1 MGNKQ
6 SLLNICLFYS
16 VIILQFSFGSNDF
29 ESRNAITF
37 QLKLPHSFKIEFKQG
52 LWLSGQELSFKQTLT
67 ELDLS
72 YKINNRFNISI
83 PFRYAIFEDEIKKR
97 LSFGGSYKYSL
108 KTLSFRYKTR
118 FQRVYEEDNKLEE
131 TFRNKFSVINKLKKD
146 FELFL
151 SAELFNPHDQ
161 KGDNK
166 INEYRISFGAITG
179 FSKNKSIKTYYT
191 FKAEDINKETPDIT
205 NIIGLSYNFN

>member
-16 VIILQFSFGSNDF
+16 IIILQFSFGSNDF

-52 LWLSGQELSFKQTLT
+52 LWLSGQELSFKQTFT
-67 ELDLS
+67 EFDLS
-72 YKINNRFNISI
+72 YKINNRFNIFI

-97 LSFGGSYKYSL
+97 LSFGGSYKYNL
-108 KTLSFRYKTR
+108 KTLSFRYKSR
-118 FQRVYEEDNKLEE
+118 FQRVYEQDNKLEE

-161 KGDNK
+161 NDDNK
-166 INEYRISFGAITG
+166 INEYRISFGANTG
-179 FSKNKSIKTYYT
+179 FSNNQSIKTYYT
-191 FKAEDINKETPDIT
+191 FKAEDINKTNPEIT

>member
-16 VIILQFSFGSNDF
+16 IIILQFSFGSNDF

-52 LWLSGQELSFKQTLT
+52 LWLSGQELSFKQTFT
-67 ELDLS
+67 EFDLS
-72 YKINNRFNISI
+72 YKINNRFNIFI

-97 LSFGGSYKYSL
+97 LSFGGSYKYNL
-108 KTLSFRYKTR
+108 KTLSFRYKSR
-118 FQRVYEEDNKLEE
+118 FQRVYEQDNKLEE
-131 TFRNKFSVINKLKKD
+131 TFRNKLSVINKLKKN

-151 SAELFNPHDQ
+151 SAELFHPHGPND
-161 KGDNK
+161 DNK
-166 INEYRISFGAITG
+166 INEYRMSFGANTG
-179 FSKNKSIKTYYT
+179 FSNNKSIKTYYT
-191 FKAEDINKETPDIT
+191 FKAEDINNESPDIT

>member
-16 VIILQFSFGSNDF
+16 IIILQFSFGSNDF

-52 LWLSGQELSFKQTLT
+52 LWLSGQELLFKQTLT
-67 ELDLS
+67 EVDLS
-72 YKINNRFNISI
+72 YKINNRFNVFI
-83 PFRYAIFEDEIKKR
+83 PFRYAIFEDKIKKR
-97 LSFGGSYKYSL
+97 VSFGGSYKYSL

-151 SAELFNPHDQ
+151 SAELFNPLDQ
-161 KGDNK
+161 NGDNK
-166 INEYRISFGAITG
+166 INEYRISFGANTG

-191 FKAEDINKETPDIT
+191 FKAEDINKESPVIT
-205 NIIGLSYNFN
+205 NIIGLSYDFN

>member
-52 LWLSGQELSFKQTLT
+52 LWLSGKELSFKQTLT

-72 YKINNRFNISI
+72 YKINNRFNIFI

-151 SAELFNPHDQ
+151 SAEIFNPHDQ
-161 KGDNK
+161 NGDNK
-166 INEYRISFGAITG
+166 INEYRISFGANTG
-179 FSKNKSIKTYYT
+179 FSNNKSIKTYYT
-191 FKAEDINKETPDIT
+191 FKAEDINKESPDIT

>member
-1 MGNKQ
+1 MGNNQ

-52 LWLSGQELSFKQTLT
+52 LRLSGQELSFKQTFT
-67 ELDLS
+67 EFDLS
-72 YKINNRFNISI
+72 YKINNRFNIFI

-97 LSFGGSYKYSL
+97 LSFGGSYKYNL
-108 KTLSFRYKTR
+108 KTLSFRYKSR
-118 FQRVYEEDNKLEE
+118 FQRVYEQDNKLEE
-131 TFRNKFSVINKLKKD
+131 TFRNKFSVINKIKKN

-161 KGDNK
+161 NGDNK
-166 INEYRISFGAITG
+166 INEYRISFGANTG
-179 FSKNKSIKTYYT
+179 FSNNKSIKTYYT
-191 FKAEDINKETPDIT
+191 FKAEDINKESPDIT
-205 NIIGLSYNFN
+205 NIIGLSYDFN

>member
-16 VIILQFSFGSNDF
+16 IIILQFSFGSNDF

-37 QLKLPHSFKIEFKQG
+37 QLKLPHSFKLECEQS
-52 LWLSGQELSFKQTLT
+52 LRLSGQELSFKQTFT
-67 ELDLS
+67 EFDLS
-72 YKINNRFNISI
+72 YKINNRFNIFI

-97 LSFGGSYKYSL
+97 ISFGGSYKYNF

-118 FQRVYEEDNKLEE
+118 FQRVFEQDNKLEE

-166 INEYRISFGAITG
+166 INEYRISFGANTG

>member
-52 LWLSGQELSFKQTLT
+52 LWLSGKELSFKQTLT

-72 YKINNRFNISI
+72 YKINNRFNIFI

-166 INEYRISFGAITG
+166 INEYRISFGANTG

>member
-1 MGNKQ
+1 MGNKH

-16 VIILQFSFGSNDF
+16 IIILQFSFGSNDF

-67 ELDLS
+67 EVDLS
-72 YKINNRFNISI
+72 YKINNRFNIFI
-83 PFRYAIFEDEIKKR
+83 PFRYAIFKDEIKKR
-97 LSFGGSYKYSL
+97 ISFGGSYKYNL
-108 KTLSFRYKTR
+108 KTLSFRYKSR
-118 FQRVYEEDNKLEE
+118 FQRVYEQDNKLEE

-151 SAELFNPHDQ
+151 SAELFNPLDQ
-161 KGDNK
+161 NGDNK
-166 INEYRISFGAITG
+166 INEYRISFGTNTG

-191 FKAEDINKETPDIT
+191 FKAEDINKKSPDIT

>member
-6 SLLNICLFYS
+6 YLLNICLFYS

-67 ELDLS
+67 EVDLS
-72 YKINNRFNISI
+72 YKINNRFNIFI

>member
-52 LWLSGQELSFKQTLT
+52 LWLSGQELLFKQTLT
-67 ELDLS
+67 EVDLS
-72 YKINNRFNISI
+72 YKINNRFNVFI
-83 PFRYAIFEDEIKKR
+83 PFRYAIFEDKIKKR
-97 LSFGGSYKYSL
+97 VSFGGSYKYSL

-151 SAELFNPHDQ
+151 SAELFNPYDQ